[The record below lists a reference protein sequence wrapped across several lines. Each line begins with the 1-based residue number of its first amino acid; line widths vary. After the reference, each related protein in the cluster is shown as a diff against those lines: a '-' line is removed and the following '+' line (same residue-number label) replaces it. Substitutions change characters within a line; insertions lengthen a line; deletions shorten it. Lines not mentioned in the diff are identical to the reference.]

1 MPMENTQNFPANIG
15 TLIAL
20 DYYVRRVHLEPD
32 VDADELVPRLLNE
45 ADSLGLYVEE
55 EEEEEEETF

>member
-1 MPMENTQNFPANIG
+1 MENTQNFPANIS

-20 DYYVRRVHLEPD
+20 DCYVLESD
-32 VDADELVPRLLNE
+32 TDADELVARLLNE

-55 EEEEEEETF
+55 EEEEEEES

>member
-20 DYYVRRVHLEPD
+20 DYYVLEPD
-32 VDADELVPRLLNE
+32 ADADELVARLLNE

-55 EEEEEEETF
+55 EEEEEEES